1 MLVAAVCQSK
11 ALKLIGFTCKP
22 SRSQE
27 EDWTKRV
34 GKPIKIRES
43 TKTLNFYEFKLKT
56 AVDVMIA
63 ADIRFDKCTDS
74 EKAEA
79 EDFDPYGDEST
90 TVETDSDNEE
100 MSDGSDN

>member
-1 MLVAAVCQSK
+1 MLAAAVCHSK

-43 TKTLNFYEFKLKT
+43 SKILNFYEFKLKT
-56 AVDVMIA
+56 AVDVLIA
-63 ADIRFDKCTDS
+63 SDIRFDKSGDS
-74 EKAEA
+74 EKTET
-79 EDFDPYGDEST
+79 EDFNPYGDEST
-90 TVETDSDNEE
+90 TVETDSDDEE
-100 MSDGSDN
+100 MSEGSDN